1 MSKNEALRKFG
12 EHSRSLRCP
21 RLLLKQLYFV
31 GLKLF
36 AEFSCKKRCP
46 KAREVQLLQWKNPVI
61 VLMQDENH
69 FFANEKRMIHYG
81 LKRAL
86 LMWASWEEKLDALA
100 N

>member
-36 AEFSCKKRCP
+36 TEFSCKKRCP